1 MSSALDTPDH
11 TTAVFTKRLVRWDG
25 SQVHYLEAGGGEP
38 VVVLAR
44 SDDPSSLPLSN
55 LLADHFQVFVFDISQ
70 LAPPSSNE
78 QLLLPRDLARNLA
91 RAAAAAGL
99 KRYAL
104 ISTSA
109 DVAIALWHSLDAPQ
123 QIDALVL
130 ISPALVLSDQSDA
143 GNDYFTDPELA
154 CRLGELQAPVLLL
167 VGTEDQAI
175 PRETGRMYV
184 ERMPHCYYVL
194 VYDAGQEIEA
204 ERPDA
209 LFAVVHDFLERRET
223 FIVKRPGHSI
233 QPVALRLSN

>member
-1 MSSALDTPDH
+1 MSSALDTPNRS
-11 TTAVFTKRLVRWDG
+11 TTLFTKRLVRSSG
-25 SQVHYLEAGGGEP
+25 SQVRYLEAGDGEP

-55 LLADHFQVFVFDISQ
+55 LLADHFHVFVFDISQ

-78 QLLLPRDLARNLA
+78 QSPLPRDLARNLA

-99 KRYAL
+99 IRYAL
-104 ISTSA
+104 VSTSA
-109 DVAIALWHSLDAPQ
+109 DVAIALWHSIDVPQ
-123 QIDALVL
+123 QVDALTL

-154 CRLGELQAPVLLL
+154 RRLGQLQAPTLLL
-167 VGTEDQAI
+167 VGTEDQTI

-184 ERMPHCYYVL
+184 ERIPHCYYIL
-194 VYDAGQEIEA
+194 VYDAGRAIEA

-209 LFAVVHDFLERRET
+209 LFAVVRDFLERR
-223 FIVKRPGHSI
+223 
-233 QPVALRLSN
+233 

>member
-1 MSSALDTPDH
+1 MGSALDTPDRSP
-11 TTAVFTKRLVRWDG
+11 AVFKKRLVRSDE
-25 SQVHYLEAGGGEP
+25 SQVRYLEAGHGEP

-44 SDDPSSLPLSN
+44 GDDSSSLPLSN
-55 LLADHFQVFVFDISQ
+55 LLANHFHVFVFDISH

-78 QLLLPRDLARNLA
+78 PPRLPRDLARNLA
-91 RAAAAAGL
+91 RATAAAGL

-104 ISTSA
+104 VSTSA
-109 DVAIALWHSLDAPQ
+109 DVAIAMWHSIDVPQ

-143 GNDYFTDPELA
+143 GSDLFKDPELVS
-154 CRLGELQAPVLLL
+154 RLSELQAPVLLL

-175 PRETGRMYV
+175 PPETGRMYV

-194 VYDAGQEIEA
+194 VYDAGRAIEA

-209 LFAVVHDFLERRET
+209 LFAVVRDFLERRET
-223 FIVKRPGHSI
+223 FIVKRPGTAVN
-233 QPVALRLSN
+233 P